1 MMPSN
6 SDSAEEKIIVLVDR
20 DLAGLIPRFMDNRR
34 NDIVTLGMAVALD
47 DYETVGSLAHGL
59 KRCSAGYGFHEIT
72 EIGVGLEQAAKAN
85 DRQEIQTWIDRLA
98 EYLTRVEIVYE

>member
-20 DLAGLIPRFMDNRR
+20 DLEGLIPRFMDNRR
-34 NDIVTLGMAVALD
+34 NDIVTLGMAVARA

-59 KRCSAGYGFHEIT
+59 KGCGAGYGFHEIT

>member
-20 DLAGLIPRFMDNRR
+20 DLEGLIPRFMDNRR
-34 NDIVTLGMAVALD
+34 NDIVTLGMAVAQD

-59 KRCSAGYGFHEIT
+59 KGCGAGYGFHEIT
-72 EIGVGLEQAAKAN
+72 EIGVGLELAAKAN
-85 DRQEIQTWIDRLA
+85 DRQEIQKWIDRLA
-98 EYLTRVEIVYE
+98 EYLIRVEIVYE